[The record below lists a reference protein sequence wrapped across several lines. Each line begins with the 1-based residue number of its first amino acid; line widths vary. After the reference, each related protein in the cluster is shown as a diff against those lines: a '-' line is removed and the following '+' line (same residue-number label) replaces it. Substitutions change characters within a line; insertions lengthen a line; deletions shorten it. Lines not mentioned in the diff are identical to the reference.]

1 MRQTAAAWT
10 VSIGLTSIKMSE
22 QNHKSAG
29 DSANDNEA
37 AIHRLCSGRACRLEV
52 VTPLA
57 KKINCLD
64 VKCIADLCI
73 TEIPRLVGARLA
85 SLYILDETSDIL
97 HLEKNNHPFLINN
110 IVSLNQNPP
119 SPMVAAVR
127 SKELLIVQNEESLRG
142 PKIHQTQRLFSKNYA
157 TRNCIIAPLICHGR
171 VVGVLNLSDK
181 TDGEQFTHEDIAII
195 ELFRQLVGASI
206 GNINLFEKTQKQA
219 KTDGLTGMLNHR
231 TFYEHL
237 EVELRR
243 AQRYG
248 SSLSIIMADV
258 DDLKP
263 INDNYGHRAGDM
275 AIKQIAR
282 RISACIRQIDMAA
295 RYGGDEFAIILPN
308 TSLADAAVVAERMV
322 NLVKS
327 TPMIWERH
335 RIDLSISVGV
345 GQQNAEDGI
354 ADVTNAT
361 DQALYAAKQAGKGQV
376 KIYQKQKVLR

>member
-1 MRQTAAAWT
+1 
-10 VSIGLTSIKMSE
+10 MSE
-22 QNHKSAG
+22 NIQNE
-29 DSANDNEA
+29 NDPYLP
-37 AIHRLCSGRACRLEV
+37 RLCSGRTCRLEV

-73 TEIPRLVGARLA
+73 TEIPQLVGAKLA

-127 SKELLIVQNEESLRG
+127 SKELLIVQDEKSLRG
-142 PKIHQTQRLFSKNYA
+142 PKIKNTQRLFAKNYN
-157 TRNCIIAPLICHGR
+157 TQSCIIAPLVCHGR

-181 TDGEQFTHEDIAII
+181 NDGGIFTHEDVAII
-195 ELFRQLVGASI
+195 ELFRQLIGASI
-206 GNINLFEKTQKQA
+206 GNVNLFEKTQKQA

-231 TFYEHL
+231 TFYENL
-237 EVELRR
+237 EIELRR
-243 AQRYG
+243 TQRYG
-248 SSLSIIMADV
+248 SNLSIIMADV
-258 DDLKP
+258 DNLKP

-295 RYGGDEFAIILPN
+295 RYGGDEFAVILPN
-308 TSLADAAVVAERMV
+308 TSLADAAVVADRMV
-322 NLVKS
+322 KMVKDS
-327 TPMIWERH
+327 PMIWERH
-335 RIDLSISVGV
+335 KIDLSMSVGV
-345 GQQNAEDGI
+345 GQYDSQCGI
-354 ADVTNAT
+354 ADVTKAT

-376 KIYQKQKVLR
+376 KVFEPEKVSRQ